1 MPDPLQ
7 QLLLVQE
14 RDLALDVL
22 RHRRDHLAERAELE
36 GALGEARALIPRQ
49 QRLREQREAQMT
61 EERRL
66 EHEIESVRAKA
77 TEVDAKLYSGTI
89 SSPRELQALQAD
101 LEQLRHHV
109 TRLEDDELE
118 HMAAREAIESEL
130 QPVDARLHDL
140 RARVGVLQ
148 DAIASAERE
157 IDAEI
162 AQEQQARDALA
173 ADVPSRLLG
182 DYEARRRR
190 SASQQGAA
198 RLVGDTCQACRLSI
212 PATEVDQIRHDDT
225 DRVWYCDN
233 CGAILVAS

>member
-1 MPDPLQ
+1 MPDALQ
-7 QLLLVQE
+7 QLLAVQE

-22 RHRRDHLAERAELE
+22 RHRRESLPERGELD
-36 GALGEARALIPRQ
+36 GALDEAKSLLPRQ
-49 QRLREQREAQMT
+49 QRLRADRDAQVREEQ
-61 EERRL
+61 RL

-77 TEVDAKLYSGTI
+77 AEVDSKLYSGTVT
-89 SSPRELQALQAD
+89 SPRELQALQAD
-101 LEQLRHHV
+101 LDQLRHHV
-109 TRLEDDELE
+109 GRLEDDELE
-118 HMAAREAIESEL
+118 HMVTREAIEAEL
-130 QPVDARLHDL
+130 QPVESRLQEL

-148 DAIASAERE
+148 DAIASAEQA

-162 AQEQQARDALA
+162 TQENDLRSKLA
-173 ADVPSRLLG
+173 ADVPERLLV

-190 SASQQGAA
+190 STTRQGAA

-225 DRVWYCDN
+225 DRLWYCDN

>member
-1 MPDPLQ
+1 MPEPLQ

-22 RHRRDHLAERAELE
+22 RHRRDHLPERAELD
-36 GALGEARALIPRQ
+36 GALAEARTLIPRQ
-49 QRLREQREAQMT
+49 QRLREDRDAQERE
-61 EERRL
+61 EKRL
-66 EHEIESVRAKA
+66 DHEIETVRAKA
-77 TEVDAKLYSGTI
+77 AEVDAKLYSGTVT
-89 SSPRELQALQAD
+89 SPRELQAMQAD

-118 HMAAREAIESEL
+118 HMAAREAVESEL
-130 QPVDARLHDL
+130 NPVEARLQEL

-148 DAIASAERE
+148 ETIAAAERE

-162 AQEQQARDALA
+162 TQEQDARGALA
-173 ADVPSRLLG
+173 AEVPERLLS

-198 RLVGDTCQACRLSI
+198 RLVGNTCQACRLSI